1 MNEKSR
7 PDMGEIT
14 AGDLVDIREDIVTL
28 RNDLAKLVA
37 HLTSGAK
44 AELSDEP
51 HRLYAKLS
59 EEGRRSASAIARGV
73 EERPLLSLLA
83 AFGIGFIGGNL
94 LRR

>member
-7 PDMGEIT
+7 PYMGEIT
-14 AGDLVDIREDIVTL
+14 AGDLLDIREDIATL
-28 RNDLAKLVA
+28 RSDLAKLMA
-37 HLTSGAK
+37 HMTGGVK
-44 AELSDEP
+44 AELSDETR
-51 HRLYAKLS
+51 RLYAKLS
-59 EEGRRSASAIARGV
+59 EEGQRSASAIAHGV